1 MLKGAKTVYHPYPW
15 MPHPLTRTSPALSF
29 LAACQ
34 SLRSFFPPARRP
46 QTSSPPPLY
55 KSNDIKRYWHG
66 KWPYYS
72 FRVLAYLLWML
83 LDVVCALFM
92 SRWWLMI
99 KAMVKPVEWLVS
111 NYLPDRWLK
120 HIFDRC
126 NERVVRLGF
135 NARLRISTQSLG
147 DVFDCKIPPRSF
159 PHQYNPPARWRGA

>member
-1 MLKGAKTVYHPYPW
+1 MLKGAKTIYHPHLW
-15 MPHPLTRTSPALSF
+15 MPHLLTRTTPVLSF
-29 LAACQ
+29 PAACQ
-34 SLRSFFPPARRP
+34 SLHSFFPPARRP
-46 QTSSPPPLY
+46 QTSSPLLLY
-55 KSNDIKRYWHG
+55 KSNDIKHYWHG

-92 SRWWLMI
+92 SRWWLTI

-126 NERVVRLGF
+126 NERVVHLGF
-135 NARLRISTQSLG
+135 NARLRFSTQSLG
-147 DVFDCKIPPRSF
+147 DIFDCTIPPCLF